1 MTVLND
7 KDFRA
12 TLMSKDTPIANI
24 RGRRI
29 EPIEEHLLPL
39 QLQRMGDMET
49 WLSMRAI
56 DEHRVNSRLLKKVLR
71 LEEMIS
77 ALL

>member
-1 MTVLND
+1 MTVLDD

-29 EPIEEHLLPL
+29 EPIQEHLLPL

-56 DEHRVNSRLLKKVLR
+56 DEHRVNSRLLKKVFALR
-71 LEEMIS
+71 GEG
-77 ALL
+77 